1 MKYRDELTVMAK
13 MIDES
18 SHAASAVAK
27 GIASRG
33 NRSSLEAGVSSLP
46 RRRVIRAHVSRV
58 AKTCRNLYKV
68 KHKLEYPDHTV
79 YPYMT

>member
-1 MKYRDELTVMAK
+1 MAK

-58 AKTCRNLYKV
+58 AKTCRNLYNKV
-68 KHKLEYPDHTV
+68 KHQREYSHHTV
-79 YPYMT
+79 YQYVA